1 MKIEEI
7 EPVPLAYAEPNDAGG
22 LRHVCLV
29 RVRSDDGTVGWG
41 EAVTIWPEASRATA
55 EIVHGLAGLLAGRD
69 PLRTGELWQLV
80 REHTW
85 WYGAGGIATFAHAA
99 VDMALWDLRGRAT
112 GQRVVDLLG
121 GPIHDQIPAVVSCH
135 ASRADLTEGA
145 EEIASWVAAEQ
156 AAGVKVGFGK
166 RGDAHLGFG
175 IDRDV
180 EFMRLLRGALG
191 PRTQIMIDLGVRN
204 RWTVSEA
211 IRRVRAFEEYGLH
224 WIEEPLGADNPAGY
238 ARLSAATATLIAYG
252 EREWTVRGLQKIL
265 ATGTVDVVGV
275 DPGRAEGITGFAR
288 ACHLAAAADRQA
300 NAHAWAGP
308 IAYAAALAVSHARPA
323 CHQFEVQPLI
333 NPLHRDLGSAPR
345 PVGGVMPEPSGPGL
359 GIEVDESAVDHYR
372 IDRLAL
378 LTERKLSLIT

>member
-1 MKIEEI
+1 
-7 EPVPLAYAEPNDAGG
+7 
-22 LRHVCLV
+22 
-29 RVRSDDGTVGWG
+29 
-41 EAVTIWPEASRATA
+41 
-55 EIVHGLAGLLAGRD
+55 
-69 PLRTGELWQLV
+69 
-80 REHTW
+80 
-85 WYGAGGIATFAHAA
+85 
-99 VDMALWDLRGRAT
+99 MALWDLRGRAT

-121 GPIHDQIPAVVSCH
+121 APIHDQLPAVVSCH